1 MTNQFAKILL
11 PLDGTETANFAVSP
25 AVELAKRLD
34 AELVLLRV
42 VPDLPF
48 EVGVKNLVQ
57 VIELNASKQLE
68 LVDHAMRWLQRI
80 VDDLALHKVRAT
92 AAVDVGEPGERI
104 VGYSSKD
111 GIDMIVMSTHGRRGV
126 PRLLYG
132 SVAAKV
138 LADAPCPVML
148 VRPDAE
154 ESEGEAVDDAIASV
168 VPGIGN

>member
-1 MTNQFAKILL
+1 MASQFLRILL
-11 PLDGTETANFAVSP
+11 PLDGTETAKFAVSP
-25 AVELAKRLD
+25 AIELAKRLD

-57 VIELNASKQLE
+57 VIELNATKQLE
-68 LVDHAMRWLQRI
+68 LVDQATRWLQRI
-80 VDDLALHKVRAT
+80 VDDLALHRVRAVV
-92 AAVDVGEPGERI
+92 AVDVGDPSERI
-104 VGYSSKD
+104 VHYAD
-111 GIDMIVMSTHGRRGV
+111 RDAIDMIVMSTHGRRGV

-148 VRPDAE
+148 VRPEVEDRSPETTA
-154 ESEGEAVDDAIASV
+154 AVTIADV
-168 VPGIGN
+168 